1 MLMASIPSWQIRWQ
15 FFTQMIHSLRK
26 IESAANA
33 DCIPQASSTHIS
45 NHYDI
50 KKKTLL
56 SHQNS
61 HLLNVNFPN
70 QVKKQ
75 TPLG

>member
-1 MLMASIPSWQIRWQ
+1 MLMASIPSWQICWQ

-45 NHYDI
+45 DHYDI
-50 KKKTLL
+50 KKKPPFPPKQSPSQCKL
-56 SHQNS
+56 SQS
-61 HLLNVNFPN
+61 S
-70 QVKKQ
+70 
-75 TPLG
+75 

>member
-1 MLMASIPSWQIRWQ
+1 MLMALVPNWQICLQ
-15 FFTQMIHSLRK
+15 LFMQTIPNLRK

-50 KKKTLL
+50 KKKPPFPPKQ
-56 SHQNS
+56 SPSQC
-61 HLLNVNFPN
+61 NFPN

-75 TPLG
+75 PLLG